1 MKLFSKVL
9 VAFGIVIALFLG
21 LAGFMLMQSS
31 TLSEN
36 ANGLYENGVEPS
48 MDLIRIGQLTES
60 TRVNM
65 VTALAFENVAATENA
80 LANLE
85 ELQAVGQ
92 QYLSHAGSAEIAA
105 LYNDFNAKW
114 LLFDERVRTNEQLM
128 RAGDWV
134 AAREGIQLGKSLF
147 EDAQAAFSV
156 LNAEHAATMGAIKVQ
171 SEKTASTT
179 WMTSIIL
186 IVIATVLAIALAFL
200 FSRDLV
206 NRLQLV
212 SDRAT
217 KIAGGDLTMTDMEM
231 RGKDEI
237 AQVGESLNDMQQAL
251 RKVVGEAADT
261 SQQVS
266 ASAEQLSAT
275 TQQSMAAAESV
286 ASLSV
291 TSFESANAQMT
302 SLVEITDS
310 LKNMDESVQV
320 ITSRGQQ
327 MDELSHDTF
336 AMTKSGAQA
345 VSAVNAQIQSIAESS
360 EQTEEA
366 VKSLKGK
373 SEEISNI
380 VNMITEIADQTN
392 LLSLNAAIEAARAG
406 EAGKGFAVVAD
417 EVRKLADQS
426 RQSAGKIFEMV
437 HEIQRDIQE
446 VIESIHEETNRVQE
460 GLVKSEEVNKV
471 FTEIESMVEQ
481 VSQNAVDINETIA
494 SISDVN
500 NVIVVNTEEI
510 QELATTTLHSAQDS
524 NNATETQLGSIEE
537 ITAASEA
544 LAALSEDLQ
553 RTISHFKL

>member
-1 MKLFSKVL
+1 MKLFSKFL
-9 VAFGIVIALFLG
+9 VAFGLVITLFLG
-21 LAGFMLMQSS
+21 LAAFMLMQSN

-36 ANGLYENGVEPS
+36 ANGLYENGVKPS
-48 MDLIRIGQLTES
+48 TDLISIGQLTES

-80 LANLE
+80 LANLDA
-85 ELQAVGQ
+85 LQNVGAV
-92 QYLSHAGSAEIAA
+92 YREHAGSAELEA
-105 LYNDFNAKW
+105 LYDDFNAKW

-134 AAREGIQLGKSLF
+134 AAREGIQLGKPLF
-147 EDAQAAFSV
+147 EDAQAAFGT
-156 LNAEHAATMGAIKVQ
+156 LNTAHEEAMASIKEQ
-171 SEKTASTT
+171 SEKTASSTFL
-179 WMTSIIL
+179 TSVIFT
-186 IVIATVLAIALAFL
+186 VIATIFAVGLAFL

-206 NRLQLV
+206 KRLQVV
-212 SDRAT
+212 SERAAN
-217 KIAGGDLTMTDMEM
+217 IAAGDLTESATAV

-237 AQVGESLNDMQQAL
+237 AEVAHNLNEMQRAL
-251 RKVVGEAADT
+251 RTVVCEAADM

-291 TSFESANAQMT
+291 ASLESANAQMT
-302 SLVEITDS
+302 SLVEISDS
-310 LKNMDESVQV
+310 LKAMDTSVQS
-320 ITSRGQQ
+320 IADRGHQ
-327 MDELSHDTF
+327 MDLLSHDTF

-345 VSAVNAQIQSIAESS
+345 VNAVNEQIQSIAESS

-366 VKSLKGK
+366 VKSLKEK
-373 SEEISNI
+373 SQEISNI

-426 RQSAGKIFEMV
+426 RQSATKIFGMV
-437 HEIQRDIQE
+437 HEIQRDIQD
-446 VIESIHEETNRVQE
+446 VIESIHEETNRVQQ
-460 GLVKSEEVNKV
+460 GLVKSKEVNVV
-471 FTEIESMVEQ
+471 FTEIEQMVGQ
-481 VSQNAVDINETIA
+481 VSQNAVDINEAITSIA
-494 SISDVN
+494 DVN
-500 NVIVVNTEEI
+500 KVIVANTTDI
-510 QELATTTLHSAQDS
+510 QGLATTTLHSAQNS

-544 LAALSEDLQ
+544 LASLSEDLQ
-553 RTISHFKL
+553 RTINHFKL